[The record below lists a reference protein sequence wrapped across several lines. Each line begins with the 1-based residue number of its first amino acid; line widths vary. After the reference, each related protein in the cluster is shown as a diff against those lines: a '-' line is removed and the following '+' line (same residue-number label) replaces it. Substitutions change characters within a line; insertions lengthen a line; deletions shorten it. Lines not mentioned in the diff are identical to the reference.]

1 MNTFLSKLY
10 KLSNPRSCDSEFRI
24 FFLNHKFWA
33 LESTYSFMLKYS
45 EITGR
50 IFVYFSDQRPQK
62 MLRNLLLLLFLT
74 TCIMMVTSEDVQEE
88 VKKSRNPIDYYTMSW
103 GFWKHHFGIPGVR
116 PMFLKPKLHKES
128 KNGFK
133 KINYRPYRR
142 VIFSNYFFR
151 YQKSSKKSD
160 GFFSN

>member
-1 MNTFLSKLY
+1 MFTFPFLMMKFKIMSRKNIIVNFIIQKLKNKHISLKKIY
-10 KLSNPRSCDSEFRI
+10 KLSNAKSCDSEFRI

-88 VKKSRNPIDYYTMSW
+88 VKKSRNPIDYYTMS
-103 GFWKHHFGIPGVR
+103 
-116 PMFLKPKLHKES
+116 
-128 KNGFK
+128 
-133 KINYRPYRR
+133 
-142 VIFSNYFFR
+142 
-151 YQKSSKKSD
+151 
-160 GFFSN
+160 